1 MIREFNEEPGSHSQR
16 LFLLRK
22 EKNPQTGSTISVGGT
37 ARETNRC
44 ANSFKGG
51 RGRKGKKNK
60 QGLINDESKVI
71 KLATTGLDFT
81 SWKNCLNRVFFLSF
95 LLEERNV
102 SLFVNACDLFFPFY
116 VTSSKQGSKE
126 PSKQATFRKFY
137 FLTFAIVLS
146 VSRTKLNGP
155 RAVCLK
161 CISTTSTL
169 TVLRMQIHQLK
180 RASGHEIDESFIE
193 VFSYISIDITCLV
206 SLTPQHDTL

>member
-1 MIREFNEEPGSHSQR
+1 MIREFNEEHGSHSHR
-16 LFLLRK
+16 PFLLRK

-102 SLFVNACDLFFPFY
+102 SLFVNASDLFFPFY
-116 VTSSKQGSKE
+116 VTCKQTRKQRT
-126 PSKQATFRKFY
+126 KQASDFQKILLLNFRYRSLGFPHKIKWPSSS
-137 FLTFAIVLS
+137 L
-146 VSRTKLNGP
+146 
-155 RAVCLK
+155 LK
-161 CISTTSTL
+161 VYKYYIDAYHPTYVDTSTK
-169 TVLRMQIHQLK
+169 T
-180 RASGHEIDESFIE
+180 SFR
-193 VFSYISIDITCLV
+193 
-206 SLTPQHDTL
+206 P